1 MTKIQFQDFQ
11 HLEIKAAFWL
21 LSQIHYIS
29 VLWGFANLPQ
39 TCNYCNFYALKK
51 PNICI
56 LVFVNCK
63 ELYIYICL
71 LSLQTY
77 QCLKIGAHLTYMLL
91 SIKCSPISD
100 T

>member
-63 ELYIYICL
+63 ELYIYIYMSIVL
-71 LSLQTY
+71 TNLSMSENRGPPY
-77 QCLKIGAHLTYMLL
+77 IYVVINKV
-91 SIKCSPISD
+91 
-100 T
+100 